1 MPDHRT
7 ARRRAPSVVGLACLL
22 AGTGVLVSAQAGA
35 ATENGTQLLRSA
47 IAATKAASSARV
59 VGDVVQKNQ
68 TTSLDLSAAT
78 NDHGQGSVTVNGQQI
93 KLIRLGPTVYM
104 SASNKFWSQSVS
116 PTAAQ
121 LFAGK
126 WIAGPVTNKDFAS
139 LGKFLDYPT
148 LMNQL
153 LGGAASS
160 VVYAGTTTYQG
171 RKVTVLKNKP
181 SGGSGTGTVY
191 VAASGQPYI
200 LRISQTGGSSNGTIT
215 FSAYNVQPNPS
226 APQGSINFEQLTNPT
241 PSSTTTAP
249 IQSSP

>member
-1 MPDHRT
+1 MPAHRN
-7 ARRRAPSVVGLACLL
+7 ARLRAPIILGLGCLL
-22 AGTGVLVSAQAGA
+22 AGSAVLVPAAAGA
-35 ATENGTQLLRSA
+35 ATENGTQLLTSA
-47 IAATKAASSARV
+47 IQATKGANSARV
-59 VGDVVQKNQ
+59 VGTVVQGNQ
-68 TTSLDLSAAT
+68 TTSLDLTAAS

-93 KLIRLGPTVYM
+93 RLIRLGPTVYM
-104 SASNKFWSQSVS
+104 SASKRFWSQTVS

-153 LGGAASS
+153 LGGRANS
-160 VVYAGTTTYQG
+160 VVNAGTTTYRG
-171 RKVTVLKNKP
+171 RKVIVLKNKS
-181 SGGSGTGTVY
+181 SGGSGTVY

-200 LRISQTGGSSNGTIT
+200 LRISQTGGSSNGSIT

-226 APQGSINFEQLTNPT
+226 APRGAIDFEQLTNPT
-241 PSSTTTAP
+241 TTSPPTTAP

>member
-1 MPDHRT
+1 MQAHRT
-7 ARRRAPSVVGLACLL
+7 ARLRAPAVVGLTCLL
-22 AGTGVLVSAQAGA
+22 AGAGVLVSAEAGA
-35 ATENGTQLLRSA
+35 ATENATQLLTSA
-47 IAATKAASSARV
+47 IAATKGASSARV
-59 VGDVVQKNQ
+59 VGIVLQGNQ

-104 SASNKFWSQSVS
+104 SASKKFWSQSVS

-153 LGGAASS
+153 LGGKPSS
-160 VVYAGTTTYQG
+160 VVSAGTTTYRG
-171 RKVTVLKNKP
+171 RKVTVLKNK
-181 SGGSGTGTVY
+181 SGGGSGTVY

-226 APQGSINFEQLTNPT
+226 APSGAIDFEQLTNPT
-241 PSSTTTAP
+241 TSSPSTTAP
-249 IQSSP
+249 IQSTP